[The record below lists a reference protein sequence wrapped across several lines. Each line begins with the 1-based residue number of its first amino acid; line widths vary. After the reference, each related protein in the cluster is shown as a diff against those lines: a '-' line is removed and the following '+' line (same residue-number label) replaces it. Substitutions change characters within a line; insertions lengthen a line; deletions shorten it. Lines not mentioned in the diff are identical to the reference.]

1 MPFPAVQDIVQ
12 TDLFTSEDE
21 LREKYP
27 TTSVERL
34 LRIRAMYNWFI
45 SNPDSKDKEFV
56 DESIYRYGV
65 SKTLAYDDLRVIK
78 SVLPHITQASRDYH
92 RWKYNEMILETYQM
106 AKKRKDTKTMERAAT
121 SYAKFNNVNVEDEQ
135 SVPYDLIVVQ
145 PFTATQDPT
154 VLGIKPI
161 PNIDKKI
168 TELIAK
174 YRAESID
181 IDDIEFEEPDIMDWA
196 DYEEIKETDN
206 DQKSHHNM
214 TTILKNINWDA
225 TSFFETLASK
235 NKLAKAENFTFC
247 RVSGLEGFEEVLH
260 HLQTTANFIA
270 VSDIAQGYTEL
281 NTTPHTRRVKTVFF
295 AMRHALDD
303 MQARQEC
310 MDIMRELFRQFMSV
324 LIQEKTRVEEEH
336 IYLDPRISFQ
346 EIDKYFLS
354 GCACAFFQIATDV
367 YTDLRYNQEE
377 WE

>member
-78 SVLPHITQASRDYH
+78 SVLPHITQASRDYY

-196 DYEEIKETDN
+196 DYEEIKETD
-206 DQKSHHNM
+206 
-214 TTILKNINWDA
+214 T
-225 TSFFETLASK
+225 
-235 NKLAKAENFTFC
+235 
-247 RVSGLEGFEEVLH
+247 
-260 HLQTTANFIA
+260 
-270 VSDIAQGYTEL
+270 
-281 NTTPHTRRVKTVFF
+281 
-295 AMRHALDD
+295 
-303 MQARQEC
+303 
-310 MDIMRELFRQFMSV
+310 
-324 LIQEKTRVEEEH
+324 
-336 IYLDPRISFQ
+336 
-346 EIDKYFLS
+346 DK
-354 GCACAFFQIATDV
+354 
-367 YTDLRYNQEE
+367 
-377 WE
+377 

>member
-1 MPFPAVQDIVQ
+1 
-12 TDLFTSEDE
+12 
-21 LREKYP
+21 
-27 TTSVERL
+27 
-34 LRIRAMYNWFI
+34 
-45 SNPDSKDKEFV
+45 
-56 DESIYRYGV
+56 
-65 SKTLAYDDLRVIK
+65 
-78 SVLPHITQASRDYH
+78 
-92 RWKYNEMILETYQM
+92 
-106 AKKRKDTKTMERAAT
+106 
-121 SYAKFNNVNVEDEQ
+121 
-135 SVPYDLIVVQ
+135 
-145 PFTATQDPT
+145 
-154 VLGIKPI
+154 
-161 PNIDKKI
+161 
-168 TELIAK
+168 
-174 YRAESID
+174 
-181 IDDIEFEEPDIMDWA
+181 
-196 DYEEIKETDN
+196 
-206 DQKSHHNM
+206 M
-214 TTILKNINWDA
+214 TTIPKNINWDA

-281 NTTPHTRRVKTVFF
+281 ITTPHTRRVKTVFF

-367 YTDLRYNQEE
+367 FTDLRYNEKE